1 MLDDIKQDYEFPTE
15 MVELEAL
22 NRTDNFGNQNY
33 SVPPDMA
40 RACVRT
46 DTGQVLGIHGSK
58 YKPIAHKDVVDKV
71 MQGVEKTGMFD
82 YKTDIKVFEGGA
94 KMRGSV
100 TFENLVIEPQK
111 DDIIKFRINFF
122 NSYDQSW
129 AFATIC
135 DGLRL
140 WCMNGCTTPV
150 NASTLRF
157 KHTTKVN
164 IQSITDRVKTGI
176 DFFMDS
182 GVEYNQWAKIR
193 LTNHSVQKFL
203 EQTVAKTFK
212 RSSNSIP
219 FNVTRTETL
228 LEGFDRESR
237 TLGNTKWALYNA
249 LTYWSTHT
257 DGERGHAIR
266 KRREDEVAKALGSK
280 QWQELVA

>member
-22 NRTDNFGNQNY
+22 NTTGQIGKDNY
-33 SVPPDMA
+33 KVPTDMA

-58 YKPIAHKDVVDKV
+58 YKPIAHKDVVDNV
-71 MQGVEKTGMFD
+71 MQGVDKTGITD
-82 YKTDIKVFEGGA
+82 YKTDIKIFENGA

-129 AFATIC
+129 AFSTIC

-164 IQSITDRVKTGI
+164 IQSIKERVLAGYH
-176 DFFMDS
+176 FFKDS
-182 GVEYNQWAKIR
+182 GKEYSEWATIR
-193 LTNHSVQKFL
+193 LSNNSVQRFL

-219 FNVTRTETL
+219 FNITRTETL

-237 TLGNTKWALYNA
+237 SLGNTKWALYNA

-257 DGERGHAIR
+257 EGEREHAIR

>member
-1 MLDDIKQDYEFPTE
+1 MLDVIKDYEFPTE

-22 NRTDNFGNQNY
+22 NTEGQIGKDNY
-33 SVPPDMA
+33 KVPADMA

-58 YKPIAHKDVVDKV
+58 YKPISHKDVVDRV
-71 MQGVEKTGMFD
+71 MEGVEKTGFTN
-82 YKTDIKVFEGGA
+82 YSTKIQVHEAGA

-100 TFENLVIEPQK
+100 TFNDLVIEPIK

-164 IQSITDRVKTGI
+164 IKSITDRVKTGLE
-176 DFFMDS
+176 FFTDS
-182 GVEYNQWAKIR
+182 SKDYYSWAHTR
-193 LTNHSVQKFL
+193 LEQHSVQKFL
-203 EQTVAKTFK
+203 ESTICKTFK
-212 RSSNSIP
+212 RSTNSIP
-219 FNVTRTETL
+219 YNVTRTETL

-237 TLGNTKWALYNA
+237 SLGNTKWALYNA

-266 KRREDEVAKALGSK
+266 KRREDEVAKALGSR

>member
-1 MLDDIKQDYEFPTE
+1 
-15 MVELEAL
+15 
-22 NRTDNFGNQNY
+22 
-33 SVPPDMA
+33 
-40 RACVRT
+40 
-46 DTGQVLGIHGSK
+46 
-58 YKPIAHKDVVDKV
+58 
-71 MQGVEKTGMFD
+71 
-82 YKTDIKVFEGGA
+82 
-94 KMRGSV
+94 
-100 TFENLVIEPQK
+100 
-111 DDIIKFRINFF
+111 
-122 NSYDQSW
+122 
-129 AFATIC
+129 
-135 DGLRL
+135 
-140 WCMNGCTTPV
+140 MNGCTTPV

-176 DFFMDS
+176 DLFMDS
-182 GVEYNQWAKIR
+182 GVDYRQWAQIR
-193 LTNHSVQKFL
+193 LTNQSVQKFL